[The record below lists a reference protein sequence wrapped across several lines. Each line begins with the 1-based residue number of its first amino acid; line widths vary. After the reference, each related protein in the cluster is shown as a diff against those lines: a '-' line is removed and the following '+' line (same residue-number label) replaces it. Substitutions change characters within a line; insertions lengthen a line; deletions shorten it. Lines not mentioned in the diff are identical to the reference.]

1 MQRTMTDF
9 FFGLGHIIQWTLQ
22 FIVAANWTIPVIII
36 AVLLF
41 GMAYWL
47 YTQTVLT
54 RRAKERNEFI

>member
-1 MQRTMTDF
+1 MESVF
-9 FFGLGHIIQWTLQ
+9 FAIGHFIQATLGI
-22 FIVAANWTIPVIII
+22 IVALGWITPVIFI

-54 RRAKERNEFI
+54 RKAKDRGDFI

>member
-1 MQRTMTDF
+1 MESV
-9 FFGLGHIIQWTLQ
+9 FFGIGHFLQ
-22 FIVAANWTIPVIII
+22 ATFEILVKLNWVVPVTFI

-54 RRAKERNEFI
+54 RKAKDRGDFI